1 MRCLPL
7 RRSVPSSG
15 IAEWQGAVDD
25 NHRSRSGDCLASCR
39 SIWPRGPDTGPPDHG
54 LRALFRSAVELRPM
68 RQTAKIALAHY
79 TYYPS
84 LARARARAA
93 TRAAGGPYAWRREKS
108 EWLIRRP
115 EGLDAGAAGRVEQG
129 PADAAG
135 LGRAHVRVR
144 EGQAEKRASGAVAG
158 AAARGWR
165 RRRSGSRL
173 EAGLG
178 SGHSLAE
185 GAPHPGDRANRIA
198 VGPCSHDW
206 GKGYRGRRPALVG
219 LFGGRRTG
227 RCRGRTWPRAP

>member
-1 MRCLPL
+1 VEGYALYTL
-7 RRSVPSSG
+7 S
-15 IAEWQGAVDD
+15 A
-25 NHRSRSGDCLASCR
+25 
-39 SIWPRGPDTGPPDHG
+39 PR
-54 LRALFRSAVELRPM
+54 
-68 RQTAKIALAHY
+68 
-79 TYYPS
+79 
-84 LARARARAA
+84 ARARARAA
-93 TRAAGGPYAWRREKS
+93 IRAVGGPYAWRREKS

-115 EGLDAGAAGRVEQG
+115 EGLDAGAAGRVEEG

-144 EGQAEKRASGAVAG
+144 EAPGRQAEKRASGAVAG

-185 GAPHPGDRANRIA
+185 VAPHPGDRANRIA

-206 GKGYRGRRPALVG
+206 GKGYPRPAAGFGRLIRRPADGALSRPDVAEGALSGATPAQGREKAPVRARRGRR
-219 LFGGRRTG
+219 GG
-227 RCRGRTWPRAP
+227 